1 MARKDLLDITSLHR
15 EEIEFLLDRTTSCKD
30 LLTNSVKKD
39 PALEG
44 KSVLMLFYEPS
55 TRTHTSFEVAAKR
68 LSAEVTNFNVAQSS
82 ITKGESI
89 RETIETLQA
98 MHTDY
103 IVVRH
108 SLSGLPGMI
117 ARQTKAAVINAG
129 DGAHAHPTQ
138 ALLDAFTIKEKFP
151 DPTGKKV
158 LIIGDIL
165 HSRVARS
172 TSTVLKKLGV
182 EVAYL
187 GPGTLVPK
195 QGPENIRL
203 FTNYEAAM
211 AWAPDVVYLLRVQ
224 MERQDVQFF
233 PSLREYH
240 RIYGITSARLEEIRQ
255 RGLYIM
261 HPGPVNRGVELCD
274 AVMDYERSLMNNQVE
289 NGIAVRMAVLD
300 WLTPGGDYPKPEP
313 PYASQRNAGST
324 LVLP

>member
-1 MARKDLLDITSLHR
+1 MARKDLLDIASLHR
-15 EEIEFLLDRTTSCKD
+15 EEIEFLLDRTTTCKD
-30 LLTNSVKKD
+30 LFTHSVKKV

-98 MHTDY
+98 MRTDY

-108 SLSGLPGMI
+108 GRSGLPGLI
-117 ARQTKAAVINAG
+117 ARQTTASVINAG

-151 DPTGKKV
+151 NPAGKKV

-172 TSTVLKKLGV
+172 TSNLLQKLGV

-187 GPGTLVPK
+187 GPGSLVPTY
-195 QGPENIRL
+195 GPATIRR
-203 FTNYEAAM
+203 FTNYDEAM
-211 AWAPDVVYLLRVQ
+211 QWAPDVVYLLRVQ

-233 PSLREYH
+233 PTLREYH
-240 RIYGITSARLEEIRQ
+240 RIYGITNTRLEEIRQ

-274 AVMDYERSLMNNQVE
+274 AVMDYERSLINNQVE

-300 WLTPGGDYPKPEP
+300 WLTPGGEGPQSEP
-313 PYASQRNAGST
+313 TAGRSSAP
-324 LVLP
+324 LPHLLA